1 MLHGEGARRAGTPP
15 RVAPGTVDASS
26 PGAEYAVPRPS
37 VSLSQAMEILGTR
50 DLADA
55 QHLARIELRLAR
67 ECPVCRRVLRQAPM
81 LGPEF
86 RAPALL
92 ERLAPWERDEHS
104 VRLIAAWVVLHGW

>member
-1 MLHGEGARRAGTPP
+1 MPH
-15 RVAPGTVDASS
+15 
-26 PGAEYAVPRPS
+26 PS
-37 VSLSQAMEILGTR
+37 VSLSQAMEILGTQ

-67 ECPVCRRVLRQAPM
+67 ECPVCRRVLRRAPM